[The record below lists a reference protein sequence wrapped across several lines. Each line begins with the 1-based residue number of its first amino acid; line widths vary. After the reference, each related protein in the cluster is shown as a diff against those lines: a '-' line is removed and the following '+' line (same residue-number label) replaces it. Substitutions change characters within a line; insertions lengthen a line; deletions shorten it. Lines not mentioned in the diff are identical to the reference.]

1 MITIHRPPRP
11 PARKQAY
18 EANKVAKRLRRLVGD
33 EAFFGALRRFYA
45 DRKFQKAGTDDLRR
59 AMEAASRRDL
69 ARFFERWVYDSGI
82 PRVRYATAIDGQ
94 ELVVSVEQVG
104 EVFDLPIT
112 FGVTYTDGKT
122 AEFVVL
128 STDTT
133 TEARFPLTGTVRGVE
148 ANPDGA
154 AVAILEKK

>member
-1 MITIHRPPRP
+1 M
-11 PARKQAY
+11 
-18 EANKVAKRLRRLVGD
+18 
-33 EAFFGALRRFYA
+33 F
-45 DRKFQKAGTDDLRR
+45 
-59 AMEAASRRDL
+59 
-69 ARFFERWVYDSGI
+69 
-82 PRVRYATAIDGQ
+82 DGQ

-133 TEARFPLTGTVRGVE
+133 TEARFPLTGTVRCVE

-154 AVAILEKK
+154 TVAVLEKK